1 MVSKEEQENKLA
13 LIPKSEKYIEYM
25 LDVMI
30 KLPRT
35 EKFSIGTEYKQ
46 SMYKM
51 LEEIMMLNK
60 VKNMYKSK
68 DNVKLKKENTEKYV
82 EEKFEKQNEYKQYLK
97 EMINILNIIDSQ
109 LNTQRIYLRI
119 MKKYRWIDEKKF
131 RVAMELIY
139 EIGKI
144 LGGLIKYYGKNN

>member
-1 MVSKEEQENKLA
+1 MVSKQEQENKLA

-30 KLPRT
+30 KLPRI

-51 LEEIMMLNK
+51 LNKVMLLNK
-60 VKNMYKSK
+60 IKNLNKQDENRYKIEIIK
-68 DNVKLKKENTEKYV
+68 
-82 EEKFEKQNEYKQYLK
+82 
-97 EMINILNIIDSQ
+97 ILNEIDAE

-131 RVAMELIY
+131 KVSMGLIY

-144 LGGLIKYYGKNN
+144 IGGLIKYYAKNNKK

>member
-1 MVSKEEQENKLA
+1 MVSKQEQENKLV

-25 LDVMI
+25 FDVMI
-30 KLPRT
+30 KLPRI

-51 LEEIMMLNK
+51 LNKVMILNK
-60 VKNMYKSK
+60 TKNL
-68 DNVKLKKENTEKYV
+68 NNEKETISTL
-82 EEKFEKQNEYKQYLK
+82 NE
-97 EMINILNIIDSQ
+97 IDAE

-131 RVAMELIY
+131 KISMELIY

-144 LGGLIKYYGKNN
+144 LGGLIKYYAENNKK

>member
-1 MVSKEEQENKLA
+1 MVSKQEQENKLA

-51 LEEIMMLNK
+51 LNKVMILNK
-60 VKNMYKSK
+60 TKNL
-68 DNVKLKKENTEKYV
+68 NNEKEIISV
-82 EEKFEKQNEYKQYLK
+82 LNE
-97 EMINILNIIDSQ
+97 IDAE

-131 RVAMELIY
+131 KVSMGLIY

-144 LGGLIKYYGKNN
+144 LGGLIKYYAKNNKK